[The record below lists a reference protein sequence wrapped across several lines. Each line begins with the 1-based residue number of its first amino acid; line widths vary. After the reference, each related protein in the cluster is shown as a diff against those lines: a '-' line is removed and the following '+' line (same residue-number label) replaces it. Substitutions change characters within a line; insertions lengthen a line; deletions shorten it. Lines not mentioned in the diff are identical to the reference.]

1 MCSIRL
7 FNYWKKKR
15 WMNIWKNIYY
25 HTVNILKTNKQTG
38 QWKSNVSTK
47 HTEQKGNEGKGCP
60 SKFLSVVW
68 VLTQIVSLYI
78 SNLKRD

>member
-1 MCSIRL
+1 MWIIGL

-15 WMNIWKNIYY
+15 WIFEKNIYY
-25 HTVNILKTNKQTG
+25 HTVNIPKANKQTG
-38 QWKSNVSTK
+38 QRQLNVSAK
-47 HTEQKGNEGKGCP
+47 HAEQKGNDGKGCHR
-60 SKFLSVVW
+60 KFLSVVW

>member
-15 WMNIWKNIYY
+15 WIFEKNIYY

-38 QWKSNVSTK
+38 QRKSIVSTK

-60 SKFLSVVW
+60 RKFLSVVW